1 MGNQALR
8 PLVLLTILYF
18 ENTSLG
24 LIKEIGPMGL
34 GIVVIFQIIPR
45 QTSLKL
51 HWKGLLTFHLNI
63 K

>member
-1 MGNQALR
+1 MGNQALWA
-8 PLVLLTILYF
+8 LVLLTILYF

-24 LIKEIGPMGL
+24 LIKEIGAMGL
-34 GIVVIFQIIPR
+34 GIVVIFRIIPR

-51 HWKGLLTFHLNI
+51 HWKGLPTFHLNI